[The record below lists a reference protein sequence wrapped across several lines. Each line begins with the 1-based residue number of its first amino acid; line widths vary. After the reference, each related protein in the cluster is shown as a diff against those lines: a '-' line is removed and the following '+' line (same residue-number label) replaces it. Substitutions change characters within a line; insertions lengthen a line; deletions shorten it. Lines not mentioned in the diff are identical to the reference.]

1 MKKRIV
7 SIFLTLCTLICLVPT
22 AVLAADEVSAKVN
35 GIAVPA
41 AGGSIT
47 GEGIS
52 GSVVFDASAK
62 TLTLENATI
71 SVTTE
76 NIAIEIRSGIDTL
89 ILKGKNE
96 IKWADESDKKTNIY
110 AISASSSSFLIKGN
124 SREDSLTVTL
134 PGTTGRRHVLRRP
147 GP

>member
-1 MKKRIV
+1 MVIIMKKRIV
-7 SIFLTLCTLICLVPT
+7 SIFLTLCTLICFVPT

-41 AGGSIT
+41 AGGSVT

-76 NIAIEIRSGIDTL
+76 EKAIEIRSDIDTL

-110 AISASSSSFLIKGN
+110 AISVKQFLSHQRKQ
-124 SREDSLTVTL
+124 
-134 PGTTGRRHVLRRP
+134 P
-147 GP
+147 

>member
-7 SIFLTLCTLICLVPT
+7 SIFLTLCTLICFVPT

-41 AGGSIT
+41 AGGSVT

-76 NIAIEIRSGIDTL
+76 EKAIEIRSDIDTL

-110 AISASSSSFLIKGN
+110 AISVKQFLSHQRKQ
-124 SREDSLTVTL
+124 
-134 PGTTGRRHVLRRP
+134 P
-147 GP
+147 